1 MSGPAALAAAA
12 VQGGEWPDEARE
24 RWFPQPHVG
33 GGRELHAVTS
43 DYDRYVGA
51 TGNTPQTVGQHVAGP
66 AVVPSSNHN
75 TAGGQRG
82 NTLGLVA
89 HCMHTVGVLTSHLGG
104 TTFLS
109 IFLAVCVANW
119 LFVILAMLLF
129 ELDMTD
135 NGCYTFWGNMDDCGT
150 MSYSNRT
157 QFSACNDLRL
167 RLNMGGAFSAIFA
180 FFNAVVIF
188 LIFRA
193 LVDHHEE
200 SRERRSA
207 EASSREEE
215 HGQQQSRDVVVSSNS
230 KMWTTLFL
238 VAALASEVVFCVVSV
253 IVYNFHHCEK
263 ALPRTTTYLV
273 GLGLLVAGW
282 TAGVI
287 ALVLFLVVM

>member
-12 VQGGEWPDEARE
+12 VQGSEGLAEAHEPTVSR
-24 RWFPQPHVG
+24 PHFG
-33 GGRELHAVTS
+33 GDLELHAVTS

-82 NTLGLVA
+82 NGLGLVA
-89 HCMHTVGVLTSHLGG
+89 HCMHAVGGLTSHLGG
-104 TTFLS
+104 ATSLS
-109 IFLAVCVANW
+109 IFIAVCVANW
-119 LFVILAMLLF
+119 LFVVLAMLLF

-167 RLNMGGAFSAIFA
+167 RLNMGSAFSGIFA
-180 FFNAVVIF
+180 FFNAVVLLLTF
-188 LIFRA
+188 SAF
-193 LVDHHEE
+193 VDHREE
-200 SRERRSA
+200 SRQRRSA

-215 HGQQQSRDVVVSSNS
+215 HGQQQSRDVVVSSTS
-230 KMWTTLFL
+230 KWCTTLFL
-238 VAALASEVVFCVVSV
+238 VVALASEVAFCVVSV

-273 GLGLLVAGW
+273 GFGVLVAGC

-287 ALVLFLVVM
+287 ALVLFLVV